1 MTADSLP
8 SRTAAALGVE
18 PKPAVDARLIS
29 DLVAE
34 VHIYAREA
42 RGERSLG
49 LDLESIERAF
59 GRHIRDER
67 ARSAVRAARARA
79 ARLTDSAGASDTI
92 ALSFA
97 ADLFV
102 GVAVER
108 PWQAPQVRQV
118 LMRLADALRTSPDAV
133 GIQLL
138 ASALRA
144 PQLVDLPPFVAIEV
158 QLALLVGLSGI
169 VEASLWVRD
178 EAGLPY
184 PVVCIG
190 ETATT
195 RRFRTAARQIL
206 DGQSLDEE
214 RALIVGVAVRR
225 WHAPWAA
232 LVVRAPTAASTRA
245 ALAEAADALTPL
257 LEREFLLDRNAT
269 RERSLVSASERRL
282 SRLGFDLHD
291 GALQH
296 VAALAADLRRL
307 RSQVETGVVEA
318 AADELRAL
326 DDRVVEI
333 DRVLRELAHSLEP
346 ASLVRRPLESVIKS
360 EASNLRER
368 TGMTVATRVNGDFGT
383 MTHSQKIALIRVV
396 QEALT
401 NVREHSNATR
411 VEVVVT
417 ASRSSVDVRI
427 EDDGDGFEVTRT
439 LQDAAQRGRLGLVG
453 SSERVRLL
461 GGLFDIRSRPGGPTR
476 VSLTLPRWQPLAPE
490 HDLSLQAALS

>member
-18 PKPAVDARLIS
+18 PKPAADARLIS

-34 VHIYAREA
+34 VHFHAREA
-42 RGERSLG
+42 RAERSLG

-67 ARSAVRAARARA
+67 ARSAVLAARARA
-79 ARLTDSAGASDTI
+79 ARITDAAGASEAI

-102 GVAVER
+102 CLAIER
-108 PWQAPQVRQV
+108 PWQEPQVRQV
-118 LMRLADALRTSPDAV
+118 LIGLAEALRTSPEAV

-138 ASALRA
+138 AAALRA
-144 PQLVDLPPFVAIEV
+144 PQLVDLPPFVAVEV
-158 QLALLVGLSGI
+158 QLALLVSLSGI
-169 VEASLWVRD
+169 GEASLWVRD
-178 EAGLPY
+178 ETGSPY
-184 PVVCIG
+184 PVVRVG

-195 RRFRTAARQIL
+195 RRFRAAARRIL
-206 DGQSLDEE
+206 DGESFDEE

-225 WHAPWAA
+225 WQAPWAA

-257 LEREFLLDRNAT
+257 LEREFLLDRNAA

-307 RSQVETGVVEA
+307 RSQAETGVAEPA
-318 AADELRAL
+318 AEELRAL
-326 DDRVVEI
+326 DERIVEI

-346 ASLVRRPLESVIKS
+346 ASLVRRPLESVINS

-461 GGLFDIRSRPGGPTR
+461 GGLFDIRSRPGGPTT

-490 HDLSLQAALS
+490 HDLSLQATLS